1 VNTFFRNIKLIIHCF
16 TPRSVLEFKAIFP
29 VRVTVPELIPLGEME
44 MMTSAEEETTKEDQ
58 AVRAKSPLSPR
69 AQHAQAPPPEQR
81 APPKPAREQP
91 PASLPPADGPEVAED
106 RGPEIPIDALRG
118 PLASM
123 HDKFVADFDER
134 ERLLLGKIRE
144 LEIRIAEKPQFK
156 KPPPKK
162 K

>member
-1 VNTFFRNIKLIIHCF
+1 V
-16 TPRSVLEFKAIFP
+16 
-29 VRVTVPELIPLGEME
+29 
-44 MMTSAEEETTKEDQ
+44 
-58 AVRAKSPLSPR
+58 
-69 AQHAQAPPPEQR
+69 
-81 APPKPAREQP
+81 REQP
-91 PASLPPADGPEVAED
+91 PAPPADAPDVQED
-106 RGPEIPIDALRG
+106 RGPEVPIDALRA

-123 HDKFVADFDER
+123 HEKFVADFEER